1 MGMQTFKVVCRKGQG
16 EALGNLLRDIAYSYI
31 PCWRPIAY
39 SIDKK
44 VSNILYSEDTILQD
58 MIEFS
63 CNLATLNFKV
73 KQEINTDFVVEHY
86 TFKSHLT
93 SDDLKK
99 GSVIECISEESVGLL
114 DSVKEEPITITIYY
128 RKAFGVLPVSEN
140 ISFLRGKGESRKE
153 VKVMSSNHTVLKSF
167 AYKVEDY
174 SLDEEELEMRI
185 STKSIDEKE
194 LLNLSIDTCIKTL
207 SNFKNKI

>member
-1 MGMQTFKVVCRKGQG
+1 
-16 EALGNLLRDIAYSYI
+16 
-31 PCWRPIAY
+31 
-39 SIDKK
+39 
-44 VSNILYSEDTILQD
+44 

-128 RKAFGVLPVSEN
+128 RKAFGVIPVSEN